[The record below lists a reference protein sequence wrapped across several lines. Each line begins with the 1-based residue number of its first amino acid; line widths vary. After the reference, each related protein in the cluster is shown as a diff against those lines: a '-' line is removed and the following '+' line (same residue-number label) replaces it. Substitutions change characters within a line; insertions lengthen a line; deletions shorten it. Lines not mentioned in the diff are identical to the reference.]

1 MAPVTGRGYP
11 RWCYEEKRYPDG
23 RRNRFRARLLLLRPG
38 HGALHFVSDPRL
50 RSGRHPSAARHGN
63 LRLFWEDRPYNL
75 YAWMA
80 PGLTAP
86 RALYFNICDQV
97 TLAAGRFAWR
107 DLWVDVLVTPHGAP
121 RVLDR
126 HEVPAA
132 APLPVRALIDDG
144 VGRVLADHR
153 TVARYLQALL
163 PALRRAVMP
172 AVGRT
177 PSELSSSDYP
187 RRQLQATGACPPSD
201 RLCNAELSAD
211 LTGADELGQQPI
223 VPALVPDPAGN
234 RGRMNLQALG
244 QAHDR
249 QRCRLIPHRAR
260 FPDRARDERL
270 RGPFVRLRLAPVFG
284 CPIRLAQ

>member
-1 MAPVTGRGYP
+1 MAPVTGRAGAETRPCRNGRQPSTGLTPSLPPPVSGLRWGAPRHRAERRYP

-38 HGALHFVSDPRL
+38 HGVLHFVSDRAYDPGGIHLPR
-50 RSGRHPSAARHGN
+50 GTVTFG
-63 LRLFWEDRPYNL
+63 LFWEDRPYNL

-86 RALYFNICDQV
+86 RALYFNICDEV

-132 APLPVRALIDDG
+132 APRRVRALIDAA

-163 PALRRAVMP
+163 PALRQGSP
-172 AVGRT
+172 N
-177 PSELSSSDYP
+177 P
-187 RRQLQATGACPPSD
+187 
-201 RLCNAELSAD
+201 
-211 LTGADELGQQPI
+211 
-223 VPALVPDPAGN
+223 
-234 RGRMNLQALG
+234 
-244 QAHDR
+244 
-249 QRCRLIPHRAR
+249 
-260 FPDRARDERL
+260 L
-270 RGPFVRLRLAPVFG
+270 R
-284 CPIRLAQ
+284 

>member
-1 MAPVTGRGYP
+1 MAPVIGRAGAGPRPYRAGRRYP

-38 HGALHFVSDPRL
+38 HGVLHFVSDRAYDPGGIHLPR
-50 RSGRHPSAARHGN
+50 GTVTFG
-63 LRLFWEDRPYNL
+63 LFWEDRPYNL

-86 RALYFNICDQV
+86 RALYFNICDEV

-132 APLPVRALIDDG
+132 APLRVRALIDAA

-163 PALRRAVMP
+163 PALRQGSP
-172 AVGRT
+172 N
-177 PSELSSSDYP
+177 P
-187 RRQLQATGACPPSD
+187 
-201 RLCNAELSAD
+201 
-211 LTGADELGQQPI
+211 
-223 VPALVPDPAGN
+223 
-234 RGRMNLQALG
+234 
-244 QAHDR
+244 
-249 QRCRLIPHRAR
+249 
-260 FPDRARDERL
+260 L
-270 RGPFVRLRLAPVFG
+270 R
-284 CPIRLAQ
+284 